1 MTHEEKQLLLQDL
14 SARLP
19 YGVKGKTLGGQTC
32 TLCYIGKDGSITA
45 DAYYCWIGSKQ
56 FIPYLRSM
64 SSMTEDER
72 KEFKATQYEE
82 VIEQYPC
89 SAAPNEIKVLS
100 YTTKTFDWLN
110 EHYFDFR
117 GLIKKGLAIEAPK
130 EMY

>member
-1 MTHEEKQLLLQDL
+1 MTQEEKKLLLVDL
-14 SARLP
+14 CARLP
-19 YGVKGKTLGGQTC
+19 YGVICK
-32 TLCYIGKDGSITA
+32 
-45 DAYYCWIGSKQ
+45 SKSYRNIL
-56 FIPYLRSM
+56 FDSTHISLIESEEIKPYLRQM

-72 KEFKATQYEE
+72 KEFRATKYEE